1 MKYIDVRN
9 LNFCYDK
16 KIIFKDLNFSI
27 NKVSLVSII
36 TPSSSGKTT
45 LLNIL
50 SGNLITNENVYI
62 NDKEINSKKKNK
74 ISMITPSI
82 NIFSKTILEDLLL
95 VTSNTIRIK
104 KILKEFGL
112 IESINKSLSDLTY
125 FELQKINLIKTLL
138 SKPEIILIDNIF
150 SYFDKYSTIEYI
162 GLIKKYQMDKGI
174 TVIFTST
181 NLEDTIFSD
190 KVIIIDKEKL
200 YDGPIDKMYLNNK
213 LIKQSKIKIPT
224 ENELIE
230 KLKLYDVIDN
240 INYSIEEVV
249 DEICR

>member
-1 MKYIDVRN
+1 MRCIDVRN
-9 LNFCYDK
+9 LNFSYED

-27 NKVSLVSII
+27 KKSSLVSII

-50 SGNLITNENVYI
+50 SGNLITKENVYI
-62 NDKEINSKKKNK
+62 NDKEINSKNKNK
-74 ISMITPSI
+74 ICIITPSI

-95 VTSNTIRIK
+95 ITSNIIKIK

-112 IESINKSLSDLTY
+112 IDCLNKSVSDLTY
-125 FELQKINLIKTLL
+125 FELQKINLIKSLL
-138 SKPEIILIDNIF
+138 NKPDIILIDNIF

-174 TVIFTST
+174 TVICTST

-200 YDGPIDKMYLNNK
+200 YDGPIDKIYLNNK
-213 LIKQSKIKIPT
+213 LIKQSKIKIPA

-230 KLKLYDVIDN
+230 KLKLYDVIDS

-249 DEICR
+249 DEICK